1 MPKAALYT
9 LDVVALAPLGGELA
23 VLLQRGAGARRAL
36 PWGAPRDRERLTAGA
51 HRVAR
56 TALGAPPAALEQ
68 VGAFGDGLR
77 HPSGA
82 DLSVAFAALVTA
94 EQAAAAEGDWVP
106 TGALPA
112 LPERQRAIIAAAV
125 EAVRARADRAP
136 VAFQLLP
143 AAFTLSALQETYE
156 LLLDRRLHKAS
167 FRRALHAARLVQP
180 IDEWRSEG
188 RGRPA
193 QLFRYAP
200 RKRRRGQR
208 GVRFDVPT

>member
-1 MPKAALYT
+1 MPRASASYT
-9 LDVVALAPLGGELA
+9 VDVVAIAPLGRTLA
-23 VLLQRGAGARRAL
+23 VFLQRGARDRRTL
-36 PWGAPRDRERLTAGA
+36 PWGVPRARA
-51 HRVAR
+51 HLAAAAERVAR
-56 TALGAPPAALEQ
+56 DALGTTPAAIDQ
-68 VGAFGDGLR
+68 VGAFGDGMR

-82 DLSVAFAALVTA
+82 ALSIAFAALVTA
-94 EQAAAAEGDWVP
+94 ERAAGADGDWVP
-106 TGALPA
+106 AGKLAA
-112 LPERQRAIIAAAV
+112 LPERQLAMANAALS
-125 EAVRARADRAP
+125 AVRARADLAP

-156 LLLDRRLHKAS
+156 LLLERRLHKAS

-200 RKRRRGQR
+200 RKRRDGQR
-208 GVRFDVPT
+208 GLRF